1 MRQRAV
7 FHHQYAVALVIDF
20 GDFVGNDEYRQPLRG
35 EFAHDGENA
44 RFGADI
50 HADRGRVQNQHARM
64 GRQPFADGDAL
75 LVAAGERAHRQGG
88 VVVFDVQPLQ
98 PAGRGVF
105 QRFRREARQQA
116 ADAVQHRHRGVV
128 ADGLRLDEAEVEAVF
143 GNVGDTCGNGVAVAA
158 EAHRLAVQEQGAAV
172 GTVHAEQRQRQ
183 FGAPCA
189 QKTGD
194 ADDFPGMQGEVDV
207 LKLALARQVA
217 RSEHGFVKRRRRTHR
232 FFQLQ
237 SGHQTRQGFRLRRF
251 RVQHFN
257 DAAIAD
263 DRNAVGDIQ
272 HFGEAVRHEHHGNA
286 VRLHFLHRLQQVI
299 DLAAGE

>member
-1 MRQRAV
+1 M
-7 FHHQYAVALVIDF
+7 
-20 GDFVGNDEYRQPLRG
+20 
-35 EFAHDGENA
+35 
-44 RFGADI
+44 
-50 HADRGRVQNQHARM
+50 
-64 GRQPFADGDAL
+64 
-75 LVAAGERAHRQGG
+75 
-88 VVVFDVQPLQ
+88 VFDVQPLQ

-105 QRFRREARQQA
+105 QRFRRETRQQA

-143 GNVGDTCGNGVAVAA
+143 GNVGDACGNGVTVAA
-158 EAHRLAVQEQGAAV
+158 EAHRFAVQEQGAAV
-172 GTVHAEQRQRQ
+172 GAVHAEQRQRQ

-207 LKLALARQVA
+207 LKLTLARQVA
-217 RSEHGFVKRRRRTHR
+217 RSEHGLVKRRRRTHR

-251 RVQHFN
+251 RVQHFD